1 MSLGFSVGDFVAVA
15 KLIKEISGCIRHG
28 TTASYQALDLEL
40 HTLKRALDEI
50 ERLQCPPG
58 QASAVN
64 QVKVAALNCR
74 QPLDQFASKLQA
86 YGILGLQPQTKPDL
100 KSSLGRLAKKV
111 QWGVEMEEHAVRLRA
126 TIVAHVGFLALRLNL
141 IGLNA
146 DFALSQKLDDHQS
159 ALRSQLDQIR
169 GQVIASERKQAAQG
183 SLIKAT
189 TGLILEQVS
198 ELASACIGV
207 RLDTLVDLA
216 KNIWRS
222 NLRIIAMVSEM
233 HGRLPQPN
241 ASHTWFQDPIRFEDA
256 LGRVFPIPS
265 EYSWSKVHAII
276 QDQFATGPGSQ
287 KVKSREYL
295 LYNSLDM
302 RRPLPQ
308 QHAHLPPGMAMTM
321 TFILGTY
328 GPRAPETCPR
338 IECMSLQSV
347 DDGLGTR
354 FW

>member
-58 QASAVN
+58 QASAFN

-111 QWGVEMEEHAVRLRA
+111 QWG
-126 TIVAHVGFLALRLNL
+126 
-141 IGLNA
+141 
-146 DFALSQKLDDHQS
+146 
-159 ALRSQLDQIR
+159 
-169 GQVIASERKQAAQG
+169 QVIASERKQAAQG

-198 ELASACIGV
+198 ELASAFVLLHSWPYAPGAVLTIADASECGS
-207 RLDTLVDLA
+207 TLSSTLPRTSGGRISESLPWCQRCMVVCH
-216 KNIWRS
+216 NRT
-222 NLRIIAMVSEM
+222 LRTP
-233 HGRLPQPN
+233 GFR
-241 ASHTWFQDPIRFEDA
+241 
-256 LGRVFPIPS
+256 IPS
-265 EYSWSKVHAII
+265 
-276 QDQFATGPGSQ
+276 GSRTPWDAC
-287 KVKSREYL
+287 SPY
-295 LYNSLDM
+295 
-302 RRPLPQ
+302 
-308 QHAHLPPGMAMTM
+308 
-321 TFILGTY
+321 
-328 GPRAPETCPR
+328 
-338 IECMSLQSV
+338 LQSTAGV
-347 DDGLGTR
+347 
-354 FW
+354 